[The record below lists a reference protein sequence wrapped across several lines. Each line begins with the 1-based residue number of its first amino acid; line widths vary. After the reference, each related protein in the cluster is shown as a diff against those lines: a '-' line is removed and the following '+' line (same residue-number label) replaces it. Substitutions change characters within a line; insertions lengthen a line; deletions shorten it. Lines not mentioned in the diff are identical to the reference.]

1 MSDVVAILSILAL
14 FALSFPAYLVLV
26 GRLFPRV
33 VQRAAVRLTHT
44 WWRCVSLGL
53 MLAAG
58 LAVPLGVLLLVP
70 NGAVQL
76 LGWVG
81 LLGVLAVAG
90 VGGAGLAIRLG
101 GEAPLALWRG
111 AITLELAMA
120 LPVLGWF
127 TVVPLCLSASLGATA
142 FALMGWMPRSLPAP
156 EGATV
161 ATTVAL

>member
-1 MSDVVAILSILAL
+1 MSDVFAILSILTL
-14 FALSFPAYLVLV
+14 FALSFPAYLALV
-26 GRLFPRV
+26 GRLFPRA
-33 VQRAAVRLTHT
+33 VQRAALRLTHT

-53 MLAAG
+53 MLAAV
-58 LAVPLGVLLLVP
+58 LAVPFGVLLLVP

-81 LLGVLAVAG
+81 LLGGLAIAG

-101 GEAPLALWRG
+101 GEAPSAFWRG

-127 TVVPLCLSASLGATA
+127 VVVPLCLSACVGATA
-142 FALMGWMPRSLPAP
+142 FALTGWMPRSLPAP
-156 EGATV
+156 EGAAV
-161 ATTVAL
+161 AA